1 MFVPNDGSMNGFAE
15 FTFVPFIITPKV
27 VPQPVLSK
35 IVCDWEEEFLN
46 AQNHVAWKPH
56 NQCTH
61 LTQTIY
67 IQLRF
72 ATVIANH
79 PTTPI
84 LGQITYSILHCDSI
98 WISIEE

>member
-1 MFVPNDGSMNGFAE
+1 MNGFAE

-35 IVCDWEEEFLN
+35 VVGDQEEEFLK
-46 AQNHVAWKPH
+46 AQNQVAWKPH

-61 LTQTIY
+61 LTQTNDI
-67 IQLRF
+67 ILSN

-79 PTTPI
+79 PTTPL
-84 LGQITYSILHCDSI
+84 LGQITYSILQCDSI
-98 WISIEE
+98 